1 MYIDEDQ
8 SASEPAR
15 VAIGQVIAERFYEAL
30 AEHWDERIALIDA
43 WEKRDIQPSEMR
55 PFTSVEITYLQNRQ
69 ANAELWREILAEDA
83 STMAEKIERIRSLDL
98 EVHERMVQA
107 LLENDH
113 HRDFIQEVFRVFRQE
128 DIDQTI
134 REQSDRMIGFT
145 DSINR
150 MTFIRSAS
158 DLEGEDGTTLQTRRR
173 SAGLEL
179 SLIDERITWV
189 SQLLPKHWWPDLTDL
204 EHVLFYREA
213 VLIREMT
220 LTGIVADYLTR
231 WDGPTN
237 QYPTGFVT
245 PETGERLM
253 GLLKK
258 SKMPENAASGRWGAS
273 CGDDRLTISDRST
286 KRFEMKSP

>member
-158 DLEGEDGTTLQTRRR
+158 DLEGEDGTTLQTRQR

-273 CGDDRLTISDRST
+273 CGDDRSTISDRST

>member
-273 CGDDRLTISDRST
+273 CGDDRSTISDRST

>member
-1 MYIDEDQ
+1 
-8 SASEPAR
+8 
-15 VAIGQVIAERFYEAL
+15 
-30 AEHWDERIALIDA
+30 
-43 WEKRDIQPSEMR
+43 
-55 PFTSVEITYLQNRQ
+55 
-69 ANAELWREILAEDA
+69 
-83 STMAEKIERIRSLDL
+83 
-98 EVHERMVQA
+98 
-107 LLENDH
+107 
-113 HRDFIQEVFRVFRQE
+113 
-128 DIDQTI
+128 
-134 REQSDRMIGFT
+134 MIGFT

-158 DLEGEDGTTLQTRRR
+158 DLEGEDGTTLQTRQR

-273 CGDDRLTISDRST
+273 CGDDRSTISDRST

>member
-8 SASEPAR
+8 TASEPAR

-113 HRDFIQEVFRVFRQE
+113 HRDFI
-128 DIDQTI
+128 
-134 REQSDRMIGFT
+134 
-145 DSINR
+145 
-150 MTFIRSAS
+150 
-158 DLEGEDGTTLQTRRR
+158 
-173 SAGLEL
+173 
-179 SLIDERITWV
+179 
-189 SQLLPKHWWPDLTDL
+189 
-204 EHVLFYREA
+204 
-213 VLIREMT
+213 
-220 LTGIVADYLTR
+220 
-231 WDGPTN
+231 
-237 QYPTGFVT
+237 
-245 PETGERLM
+245 
-253 GLLKK
+253 
-258 SKMPENAASGRWGAS
+258 
-273 CGDDRLTISDRST
+273 
-286 KRFEMKSP
+286 